1 MDMSRLKHGI
11 LALSEGRVMQSVLN
25 LLELLLHSCGIP
37 MGIWRA
43 LVKEAGFALAF
54 CICLP
59 IFVLFCAI
67 ALLYTNQ
74 TLFGLPQA
82 LVLLFVILAGWAGLA
97 KKTGFL
103 VAICAYLPMLVLA
116 GLVFFVSLARE

>member
-1 MDMSRLKHGI
+1 
-11 LALSEGRVMQSVLN
+11 
-25 LLELLLHSCGIP
+25 
-37 MGIWRA
+37 MGIWRM

-54 CICLP
+54 CVCLP
-59 IFVLFCAI
+59 IFILSCAI
-67 ALLYTNQ
+67 ALLYTNRG
-74 TLFGLPQA
+74 LFGLQQA

-103 VAICAYLPMLVLA
+103 VAFCAYLPMLVLA